1 MNDVTLRMNSSGKS
15 LRKYIPLILLGGL
28 LGATTAVIASG
39 KSERNR
45 PAAEVKL
52 STDDTP
58 VARDGQIAASFSPV
72 VKKVS
77 PSVVQVD
84 TVQKGKVVNF
94 GMVPEFPIPG
104 FPQLFGEE
112 GPFGQV
118 PGRQFRTPAQRGAG
132 SGVIVTKDGYI
143 LTNNHVVDGAD
154 ELKVRTAD
162 GREFKATVVGRDPK
176 TDIAVIQVEATD
188 LPAIAIADSEKIEVG
203 DLVLAVGNPFG
214 LGQTVTMGMVSATGR
229 ATRELSDLSYQDFI
243 QTDAAINPGNSGGA
257 LVDVQGRLVG
267 INTAIFT
274 RNGGNMG
281 IGFAVPT
288 KLAREVMADL
298 ISDGKVI
305 RGYLGVFLQE
315 ITPQLA
321 KKFKLDD
328 QRGALVAEVAPKS
341 PADRAGLEGGDVITQ
356 LNGKD
361 VADSRQL
368 RLEVA
373 RIRPGETAT
382 VKVLRG
388 GEAKTLKAKVGQLED
403 DKAIAQK
410 PSGRNDEG
418 TLNGVTVADL
428 DARMRRQFNVP
439 AKVEG
444 ALVTQVEADSAAAEA
459 GLQPGDV
466 ILEIN
471 HEKVSAADEAVK
483 LTEGP
488 KEKTTLLKL
497 WSRNTTR
504 FLVVDE
510 SGGQ

>member
-1 MNDVTLRMNSSGKS
+1 
-15 LRKYIPLILLGGL
+15 
-28 LGATTAVIASG
+28 
-39 KSERNR
+39 
-45 PAAEVKL
+45 
-52 STDDTP
+52 
-58 VARDGQIAASFSPV
+58 
-72 VKKVS
+72 
-77 PSVVQVD
+77 
-84 TVQKGKVVNF
+84 
-94 GMVPEFPIPG
+94 
-104 FPQLFGEE
+104 
-112 GPFGQV
+112 
-118 PGRQFRTPAQRGAG
+118 
-132 SGVIVTKDGYI
+132 
-143 LTNNHVVDGAD
+143 
-154 ELKVRTAD
+154 
-162 GREFKATVVGRDPK
+162 
-176 TDIAVIQVEATD
+176 
-188 LPAIAIADSEKIEVG
+188 
-203 DLVLAVGNPFG
+203 
-214 LGQTVTMGMVSATGR
+214 
-229 ATRELSDLSYQDFI
+229 
-243 QTDAAINPGNSGGA
+243 
-257 LVDVQGRLVG
+257 
-267 INTAIFT
+267 
-274 RNGGNMG
+274 
-281 IGFAVPT
+281 
-288 KLAREVMADL
+288 
-298 ISDGKVI
+298 
-305 RGYLGVFLQE
+305 
-315 ITPQLA
+315 
-321 KKFKLDD
+321 
-328 QRGALVAEVAPKS
+328 
-341 PADRAGLEGGDVITQ
+341 
-356 LNGKD
+356 
-361 VADSRQL
+361 L

-403 DKAIAQK
+403 DKAVARK

>member
-1 MNDVTLRMNSSGKS
+1 MNDMTLPMNSSAES

-39 KSERNR
+39 KSEKTR

-52 STDDTP
+52 SVDDTP
-58 VARDGQIAASFSPV
+58 VARDGRIAASFAPV

-77 PSVVQVD
+77 PSVVQVY
-84 TVQKGKVVNF
+84 TLQKGKIVNS
-94 GMVPEFPIPG
+94 GLVPGFPIPG
-104 FPQLFGEE
+104 FPQFFGEE
-112 GPFGQV
+112 GPFGQA
-118 PGRQFRTPAQRGAG
+118 PGRQMRTPAQHGAG

-154 ELKVRTAD
+154 ELKVKTAD
-162 GREFKATVVGRDPK
+162 GRELPAKVVGKDPK
-176 TDIAVIQVEATD
+176 TDVAVIKVDASD

-229 ATRELSDLSYQDFI
+229 ATRELSDLPYQDFI

-281 IGFAVPT
+281 IGFAIPT
-288 KLAREVMADL
+288 KLAREVMSDL

-315 ITPQLA
+315 VTPQLA

-328 QRGALVAEVAPKS
+328 HKGALVAEVAPKS
-341 PADRAGLEGGDVITQ
+341 PADKAGLESGDIVTQ

-382 VKVLRG
+382 VKVLREG
-388 GEAKTLKAKVGQLED
+388 DAKTLKVKVGELDD
-403 DKAIAQK
+403 DKVVAQK
-410 PSGRNDEG
+410 QSGRNEEG

-459 GLQPGDV
+459 GLQAGDV

-471 HEKVSAADEAVK
+471 HEKVSSADEAVK
-483 LTEGP
+483 LTEDP